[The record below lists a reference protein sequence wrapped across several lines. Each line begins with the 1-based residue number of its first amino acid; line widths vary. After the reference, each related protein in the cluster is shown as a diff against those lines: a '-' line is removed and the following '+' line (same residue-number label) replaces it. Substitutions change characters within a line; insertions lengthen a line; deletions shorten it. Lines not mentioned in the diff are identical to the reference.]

1 MNKAHVLILFLII
14 SLLYWGAFSHTAYA
28 TNENFNSQGQISSV
42 DSSANNDETIDN
54 QQVLSSDDIN
64 KEIHNY
70 YKNEQEKVK
79 SHYTPLS
86 VLITL
91 VIVIA
96 LITWIIKWQ
105 NKNM

>member
-1 MNKAHVLILFLII
+1 MNKAYVLTLFLII
-14 SLLYWGAFSHTAYA
+14 NLLYLGAFPYTVYA
-28 TNENFNSQGQISSV
+28 TNENFNSQEQMSSV
-42 DSSANNDETIDN
+42 YSIANNDETTEN
-54 QQVLSSDDIN
+54 QQALSSEDIN

-96 LITWIIKWQ
+96 LIIWVIKWQ